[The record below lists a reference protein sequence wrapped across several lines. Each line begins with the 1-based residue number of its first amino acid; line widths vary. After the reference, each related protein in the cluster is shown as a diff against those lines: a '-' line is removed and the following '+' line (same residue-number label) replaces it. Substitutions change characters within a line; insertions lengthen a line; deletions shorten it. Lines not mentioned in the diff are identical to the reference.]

1 MSTKITF
8 VTPKGVAAYPYI
20 SKADYQ
26 YNVEGVFKTKL
37 RVAEADAAELM
48 QTIEAVANDN
58 FGSKAKAAKLPW
70 KKDPETGMVE
80 FAVKSKFRPKVVDS
94 GGKPIPETAIPAIY
108 GGSTLKIAGVV
119 FPYNAGGNIGVS
131 LQMGGVQIVELAEAS
146 GGNFDFGVE
155 EGGFT
160 HDEAANDNEASNGE
174 AYNF

>member
-1 MSTKITF
+1 MTTKITF

-26 YNVEGVFKTKL
+26 YNAEGVFKTKL
-37 RVAEADAAELM
+37 RVEEADAAELI

-70 KKDPETGMVE
+70 KKDPETGMIE
-80 FAVKSKFRPKVVDS
+80 FAVKSKFKPKVVDS
-94 GGKPIPETAIPAIY
+94 GGKPIPETSTPAIY

-146 GGNFDFGVE
+146 GGSFDFGVE

-160 HDEAANDNEASNGE
+160 HNEAANDNEASNGE